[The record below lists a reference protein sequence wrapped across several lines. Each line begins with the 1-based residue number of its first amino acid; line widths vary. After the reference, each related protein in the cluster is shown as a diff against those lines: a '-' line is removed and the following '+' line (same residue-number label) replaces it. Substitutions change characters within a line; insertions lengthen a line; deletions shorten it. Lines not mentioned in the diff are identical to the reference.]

1 MINIKVTLL
10 QERKFSAHCSQ
21 IINFRLRMPKM
32 NMVQCLDEKVLN
44 LSDLTGNF
52 IIQGFNIFCPSC
64 KILSY
69 SSNIGRCWRLLHFI
83 QKIMYAEIVQTVA
96 YFTYIYLQFHLFKDQ
111 NFVLKFAFMRFKWLH
126 NTK

>member
-21 IINFRLRMPKM
+21 IINFLLRLPKM

-44 LSDLTGNF
+44 LSDLTDNS
-52 IIQGFNIFCPSC
+52 IIQGFSIFCPSC

-69 SSNIGRCWRLLHFI
+69 SSNIGRC
-83 QKIMYAEIVQTVA
+83 
-96 YFTYIYLQFHLFKDQ
+96 
-111 NFVLKFAFMRFKWLH
+111 
-126 NTK
+126 